1 VKYSNIVLL
10 ANLSGKR
17 TEIKTATAN
26 KRSVLFWLS
35 RVGSQSDLTLF
46 FYAFFSNFVM
56 CRIGNSLKN
65 NVLPKYDE
73 KGAGRFMKSIFK
85 LVAVSLVTLL
95 MAATMAGCGGSSSKD
110 IKIGILD
117 ELTGSNAT
125 FGTSAANGA
134 KMAIKEANAKGGV
147 LGKQIQ
153 AVVADNKSEPS
164 ESANAMTKLAT
175 QDKVVA
181 VTGIF
186 ASSNAIAASSVA
198 EASKL
203 PFIAVGA
210 TNPKVTMDEAT
221 GKVKNYSFRVCFI
234 DPFQGTVGANFV
246 LNTLKLNKAVILV
259 DNSSDY
265 SKGLSAFFKTAFT
278 KGGGNI
284 LAEEAYLQKDQ
295 DFKTI
300 LTKVKALNADVIY
313 VPGYYEEVGK
323 IVKQAREMGITAPI
337 VGGDGWDSP
346 KLVEIGGAAALNNT
360 YFTNHYSV
368 DDTSPAAQAFV
379 QAYKKEYGQAPDAM
393 AVLGYDA
400 ANVLIDAIKRAGS
413 TEPEK
418 IREALAATKDYP
430 AITGAT
436 TLNASHDAVK
446 SAVIIEFKDG
456 KQMYKATIQP

>member
-1 VKYSNIVLL
+1 M
-10 ANLSGKR
+10 
-17 TEIKTATAN
+17 
-26 KRSVLFWLS
+26 
-35 RVGSQSDLTLF
+35 RVHRRL
-46 FYAFFSNFVM
+46 
-56 CRIGNSLKN
+56 
-65 NVLPKYDE
+65 YDE
-73 KGAGRFMKSIFK
+73 KKGEKMIMNKARFKVVAIAMVALFMAG
-85 LVAVSLVTLL
+85 VV
-95 MAATMAGCGGSSSKD
+95 AGCGNSASKD
-110 IKIGILD
+110 IKIGVLN
-117 ELTGSNAT
+117 EMTGGNAT
-125 FGTSAANGA
+125 MGTSAANGA

-210 TNPKVTMDEAT
+210 TNPKVTVDEKT
-221 GKVKNYSFRVCFI
+221 GKVKDYTFRVCFI

-246 LNTLKLNKAVILV
+246 LNTLKLKTAVMLV

-265 SKGLSAFFKTAFT
+265 SKGLSAFFKEAYT
-278 KGGGNI
+278 KGGGSI
-284 LAEEAYLQKDQ
+284 LAEEVYLQKDQ

-300 LTKVKALNADVIY
+300 LTKVKALNAEVIY

-323 IVKQAREMGITAPI
+323 IAKQARELGIMVPI

-346 KLVEIGGAAALNNT
+346 KLVEIGTATALENT

-368 DDTSPAAQAFV
+368 GDTSATSQAFV
-379 QAYKKEYGQAPDAM
+379 EAYKKEYGQVPDAM

-400 ANVLIDAIKRAGS
+400 ANILIDAIKRANS
-413 TEPEK
+413 VEPEK
-418 IREALAATKDYP
+418 IREALAATKDYQ
-430 AITGAT
+430 AITGST
-436 TLNASHDAVK
+436 TLNATHDAVK
-446 SAVIIEFKDG
+446 NVVIIEMKDG
-456 KQMYKATIQP
+456 KQVFKATVKP